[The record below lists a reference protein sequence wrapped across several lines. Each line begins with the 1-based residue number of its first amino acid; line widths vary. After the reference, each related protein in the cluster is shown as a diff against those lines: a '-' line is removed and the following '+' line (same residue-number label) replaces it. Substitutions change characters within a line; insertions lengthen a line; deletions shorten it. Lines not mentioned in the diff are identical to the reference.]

1 MHFAHK
7 YNLQLPQQHPR
18 KTADKSPGTPIKT
31 IQLINKYSPF
41 ISHLSSNPFLN
52 FLIKDSVEL
61 AINMSIAQIKD
72 NYLEQIYILFNLSN
86 SSFCGQTT

>member
-1 MHFAHK
+1 MPEDSNLTPTSLYINALCSK

-61 AINMSIAQIKD
+61 AINMSRAQIKD
-72 NYLEQIYILFNLSN
+72 YLENTFLY
-86 SSFCGQTT
+86 